1 MAMIVFGTVFVCA
14 AFFLW
19 APDSVLNKPCGDC
32 YGGGYVQVAKNF
44 LEGKGWTDNNGAF
57 ATARPPGHSLIIVVL
72 LTISQWTDY
81 PEIYI
86 FWIFNTSMLA
96 LSSILLFMIARLVW
110 QDKHAAFIPVV
121 WMTSPFALWFL
132 NQPYSEMPF
141 FSSFFAS
148 LLLALFSFRANGGR
162 RHLFAFFVGVVSAIA
177 IMIKP
182 VAIGIPILYFV
193 VLVLT
198 RPGTP
203 WKSHVIYFFAL
214 SFGVFLVLAPWST
227 IVHNKTGEII
237 VLTNGQLT
245 FNSSM
250 AGITFATEADGDR
263 EKLHIPNRVK
273 KLLETIEDELNFD
286 QELAHRNKNQTT
298 MTNFHRIGKVMWN
311 NPVAAIQF
319 LGIKITRSWYGTYSH
334 RNEMIAALLQ
344 VVYLGAILLSLIRGI
359 RLKLLPNDFLV
370 VSLSITFYY
379 WSMSVLF
386 EPIVRYMIP
395 AIGILYVL
403 LPALWHSKARGA
415 TSGRFAR

>member
-57 ATARPPGHSLIIVVL
+57 ATARPPGHSLIIAALV
-72 LTISQWTDY
+72 TISQWTDY

-86 FWIFNTSMLA
+86 FRVFNTLMLT

-110 QDKHAAFIPVV
+110 PDKLAVFIPVV
-121 WMTSPFALWFL
+121 WMTSPFVLWFL
-132 NQPYSEMPF
+132 NQPYSEIPF

-162 RHLFAFFVGVVSAIA
+162 QHLFAFFVGVVSAIA

-182 VAIGIPILYFV
+182 IAIGIPIVYFV

-198 RPGTP
+198 RPGAP
-203 WKSHVIYFFAL
+203 WKSRGTYFVAL

-227 IVHNKTGEII
+227 IVYNKTGELI

-245 FNSSM
+245 FNSFI

-263 EKLHIPNRVK
+263 EKLNIPNRVK
-273 KLLETIEDELNFD
+273 KLLKTIEDELIFD
-286 QELAHRNKNQTT
+286 QELAHRSKNQNTV
-298 MTNFHRIGKVMWN
+298 TNFHRIGKVMWN

-370 VSLSITFYY
+370 VSLAITFYY
-379 WSMSVLF
+379 WSMAILF

-403 LPALWHSKARGA
+403 LPALWHSKSRGA

>member
-1 MAMIVFGTVFVCA
+1 MIVFGTVFVCA
-14 AFFLW
+14 AFFLL

-44 LEGKGWTDNNGAF
+44 LEGKGWTDNNGAY
-57 ATARPPGHSLIIVVL
+57 AIARPPGHSLIIAGL
-72 LTISQWTDY
+72 ITISQWIDY
-81 PEIYI
+81 PETHI
-86 FWIFNTSMLA
+86 FRVFNSLMLA
-96 LSSILLFMIARLVW
+96 LSSILLFMIVRLVW
-110 QDKHAAFIPVV
+110 QDKLAAIIPVV
-121 WMTSPFALWFL
+121 WMTNPFVLWFL

-148 LLLALFSFRANGGR
+148 VLLALLSFRANGRR

-177 IMIKP
+177 MMIRP
-182 VAIGIPILYFV
+182 IAIGIPIVYFV

-198 RPGTP
+198 KPVTP
-203 WKSHVIYFFAL
+203 WKSRVTYFLAL

-245 FNSSM
+245 FNSTI
-250 AGITFATEADGDR
+250 AGITFATDTDGDR
-263 EKLHIPNRVK
+263 KTLDLPDRIT
-273 KLLETIEDELNFD
+273 KLLETIEDELVFD
-286 QELAHRNKNQTT
+286 QELADRNKNQDT
-298 MTNFHRIGKVMWN
+298 MTNFYRIGKVMWN
-311 NPVAAIQF
+311 DPITATQF

-334 RNEMIAALLQ
+334 RNEMMAALLS
-344 VVYLGAILLSLIRGI
+344 VLYLGAILLSLIRGL

-415 TSGRFAR
+415 TSTR